1 MQCCRACPG
10 VLKSL
15 RLRLS
20 TQNVFFSF
28 KRLRAEKSQNYKLR
42 LQTKR
47 LAPQHWKVALQ
58 RTFQR
63 TIRIM
68 TFKGTYV
75 SSEQR
80 IRIPL
85 AAWIRSCIHFDA
97 WIPDCINLLPSG
109 SGPGP
114 ICGSQSRSENESG
127 SMRNRIYCAKAMI
140 IKMTNS
146 KWIQQVEKK

>member
-28 KRLRAEKSQNYKLR
+28 KRLRAEKSKNYKLR
-42 LQTKR
+42 LRLDKTPGSATLKSRLTKNI
-47 LAPQHWKVALQ
+47 P
-58 RTFQR
+58 TYNYS
-63 TIRIM
+63 RIM

-80 IRIPL
+80 
-85 AAWIRSCIHFDA
+85 
-97 WIPDCINLLPSG
+97 
-109 SGPGP
+109 
-114 ICGSQSRSENESG
+114 
-127 SMRNRIYCAKAMI
+127 
-140 IKMTNS
+140 
-146 KWIQQVEKK
+146 V